1 MWFIYIHIFKC
12 TSIWSLGAHTHT
24 PGKHNQIIEVQ
35 YNDVDMQCANVA
47 NLLNEVALLCSPNAV
62 AFISNYNNYAGAA
75 EEI

>member
-1 MWFIYIHIFKC
+1 MYFN
-12 TSIWSLGAHTHT
+12 LVPGGPHT

-47 NLLNEVALLCSPNAV
+47 NLLNEVALLCSPNDV
-62 AFISNYNNYAGAA
+62 AFISNYNNYAGVA